1 MIARV
6 RKNDIVHVISGKN
19 KGKQGSVIAISPKKG
34 NKEGEVMVKGIAIA
48 TRHVK
53 PRRAGEP
60 GGIRKEESFI
70 DMSQVMP
77 VCSSCKK
84 PSRVNAKMLDT
95 GRSARVCNR
104 CKEIF

>member
-6 RKNDIVHVISGKN
+6 KKNDTVQVLSGKDR
-19 KGKQGSVIAISPKKG
+19 GKQGTVMAILPKK
-34 NKEGEVMVKGIAIA
+34 KKLMVKGVAIL
-48 TRHVK
+48 THHVK
-53 PRRAGEP
+53 PRRAGES

-70 DMSQVMP
+70 DVSCVMP

-84 PSRVNAKMLDT
+84 PTRVNSKQLEAGKT
-95 GRSARVCNR
+95 VRVCNR

>member
-6 RKNDIVHVISGKN
+6 KKSDTVQILSGKD
-19 KGKQGSVIAISPKKG
+19 KGKQGSIIKILPKK
-34 NKEGEVMVKGIAIA
+34 KKVMVKGVAVL
-48 TRHVK
+48 THHMK

-70 DMSQVMP
+70 DLSCVMP

-84 PSRVNAKMLDT
+84 PARVNSKKLESGKT
-95 GRSARVCNR
+95 VRVCNR

>member
-6 RKNDIVHVISGKN
+6 KKNDIVQVISGKN
-19 KGKQGSVIAISPKKG
+19 KGKEGAVIAILPKKG
-34 NKEGEVMVKGIAIA
+34 KVVVKGVAVA
-48 TRHVK
+48 THHIK
-53 PRRAGEP
+53 PRRTGDS

-70 DMSQVMP
+70 DMSHVMP

-84 PSRVNAKMLDT
+84 PSRVNVKCLDT
-95 GRSARVCNR
+95 GKSVRVCNR

>member
-1 MIARV
+1 MIARI
-6 RKNDIVHVISGKN
+6 RKNDTVRVISGKN
-19 KGKQGSVIAISPKKG
+19 KGKEGAVIAILPKKG
-34 NKEGEVMVKGIAIA
+34 KVMVKNVAIA
-48 TRHVK
+48 TQHVK

-70 DMSQVMP
+70 DMSHVMP

-84 PSRVNAKMLDT
+84 PSGVNVKQLDT
-95 GRSARVCNR
+95 GKSARVCNR